1 MDETIWD
8 CGRSFHKIGVVQ
20 KFQAVMEINP
30 QKRNRD
36 RKKDIEIE
44 KRGEYE
50 HMGMPLGTFN
60 QNFCFVLF
68 CFHLQTV
75 MK

>member
-1 MDETIWD
+1 
-8 CGRSFHKIGVVQ
+8 
-20 KFQAVMEINP
+20 MEINP